1 MYVQAGVPFLS
12 SRVNEGFFRYY
23 RFGLG
28 YIHLNRYIILFSF
41 KKFLRLIRLEPIVNT
56 LKACYNLIGSTDSDN
71 NVH

>member
-1 MYVQAGVPFLS
+1 MYKLGYPS
-12 SRVNEGFFRYY
+12 SLQEFMRDVFRYY